1 MRILEGDEDI
11 SMINLNKLFFEEIKE
26 KFADAIIEK
35 DLYQHPFS
43 DIYNLSEAEDEEVSL
58 YLDNALETG
67 NKVLELCCGNGRLT
81 IPFAKYGFDITG
93 IDMSDDMLMILQQ
106 KKEQLSLRVS
116 KRIRVIKGN
125 IFKLDINEKY
135 DFVFLPATT
144 LSILFDDKRRVLELF
159 NSVAE
164 ILNDNGSFAFD
175 IRIYDDYVDK
185 EIIPIVHNNIINF
198 SYEFVDKKIN
208 TAIGKFIAIE
218 KNPTGQLHMY
228 VAESNKKIIN
238 MEDIETLIKNTSFF
252 IYKTEYFFND
262 GEKMLLV
269 VLKRKE
275 ENSNG
280 NDNV

>member
-1 MRILEGDEDI
+1 
-11 SMINLNKLFFEEIKE
+11 MINLNKLFFEEIKE

-208 TAIGKFIAIE
+208 AAIGKFIAIE